1 MPLTSVGMAESKAGV
16 GFGDV
21 VEGVKVGI
29 SGRYVE
35 M

>member
-1 MPLTSVGMAESKAGV
+1 MPLTSVGTAESNAEV
-16 GFGDV
+16 GFGDA